1 MPIKFYFDRRTDIMD
16 KELQKLIEDFNK
28 KLDDA
33 QAARSE
39 VMDYLEEKYG
49 IDTTYESE
57 TLEDECNWCYGINME
72 GIDNLI
78 GK

>member
-1 MPIKFYFDRRTDIMD
+1 MD
-16 KELQKLIEDFNK
+16 KELQKLIENFNK
-28 KLDDA
+28 KLEDA

-49 IDTTYESE
+49 IDTTYECA
-57 TLEDECNWCYGINME
+57 TLEDECDWCYGINIE
-72 GIDNLI
+72 SVKNLI